1 VTFADENTDEGDD
14 GRDLMEGGQPEDR
27 RAELAS
33 RRLAARRRTIVL
45 RRVAAVGAALV
56 ATAGIW
62 LLLYRD
68 GSSEAAED
76 AKEASRGVSEPVAG
90 LVRDMTLAERVD
102 QVLLVGFDGTDASA
116 PVVEDLRSR
125 ELGGLLITR
134 RNWIDPEQG
143 RALVSALRAAALD
156 GGGISPLMVTAQEG
170 GEYSSLAGL
179 PPSSREL
186 DIGRT
191 GDPAAAEAWAKE
203 TAAALRSV
211 GIDLNLAPVADV
223 VTIASPL
230 AGRAFTDDATLA
242 ADLTAAAVRGCEEA
256 GIACA
261 PSHFPGQGAASED
274 TDEGPA
280 TVSLDETSLATRD
293 LAAFRAAFAE
303 HAPAVVLS
311 LAFFAAYD
319 SVTPAALAP
328 AVSTDLL
335 RDELGYEGLA
345 ITDDLSAGAIKAT
358 QSPKDAAV
366 AAVAAGADLIQ
377 ISSPADSEGVA
388 DALLE
393 AVESGEIDE
402 DRLSEAA
409 GRVLE
414 LKHEL
419 NLLRP

>member
-1 VTFADENTDEGDD
+1 
-14 GRDLMEGGQPEDR
+14 M
-27 RAELAS
+27 
-33 RRLAARRRTIVL
+33 
-45 RRVAAVGAALV
+45 
-56 ATAGIW
+56 
-62 LLLYRD
+62 
-68 GSSEAAED
+68 
-76 AKEASRGVSEPVAG
+76 
-90 LVRDMTLAERVD
+90 
-102 QVLLVGFDGTDASA
+102 
-116 PVVEDLRSR
+116 
-125 ELGGLLITR
+125 
-134 RNWIDPEQG
+134 
-143 RALVSALRAAALD
+143 
-156 GGGISPLMVTAQEG
+156 
-170 GEYSSLAGL
+170 
-179 PPSSREL
+179 
-186 DIGRT
+186 
-191 GDPAAAEAWAKE
+191 
-203 TAAALRSV
+203 
-211 GIDLNLAPVADV
+211 
-223 VTIASPL
+223 
-230 AGRAFTDDATLA
+230 
-242 ADLTAAAVRGCEEA
+242 RGCEEA

-393 AVESGEIDE
+393 AVESGEIEE